1 MDMKDKLYLI
11 IFFLILIKSILN
23 ITRSGVISKIDC
35 FLLVMY
41 ALIAAVEL
49 YMNRGNGKGV
59 MSYLNWIG
67 LVLALALIAVY
78 VHNIFFV

>member
-1 MDMKDKLYLI
+1 MDMKDKLHSI
-11 IFFLILIKSILN
+11 TFFLILINSILN
-23 ITRSGVISKIDC
+23 ITRSGVISKIYC

-59 MSYLNWIG
+59 MFYLNWIG

-78 VHNIFFV
+78 VHNVFFV

>member
-1 MDMKDKLYLI
+1 MDMKDKLYSI
-11 IFFLILIKSILN
+11 TFFLILIKSILN
-23 ITRSGVISKIDC
+23 ITQSGVISKIYC

-59 MSYLNWIG
+59 MFYLNWIG

>member
-11 IFFLILIKSILN
+11 LFFLFLINSILK
-23 ITRSGVISKIDC
+23 ITLSGVISKIDC

-59 MSYLNWIG
+59 MFYLIWIG